1 MAQDQQLKIRLDVLD
16 NATKALKNVQE
27 QLKGI
32 TKETEGTTKSFFTL
46 RKAIIAIAT
55 GSALRAVINQTKK
68 FEDLQ
73 TILSRVTGSLKDGT
87 QVLNYLIEFTNKSTF
102 SVEDLANAYILLANS
117 GITPTERL
125 LKVFT
130 DTASA
135 STDQISTLNDL
146 TKLFAKGVQGGL
158 GLQTLTQLTAKGIP
172 VFKILEDQLGLTKD
186 GITDFA
192 STTSGANKILD
203 ALVAGLE
210 KSFSGATQARAG
222 NLSTSVSKL
231 SKELDLMLITI
242 GQEGLTKSVSD
253 LADALSK
260 LREEESPLL
269 KFFGSITSA
278 MTDALTGF
286 VMWSDAVA
294 TAIKRN
300 IIEEIDSVKKAWEL
314 MKSNFTNSKVQIAT
328 EVVTTDKNK
337 ITGKSTGLPES
348 TKVIEPLLDMQKVLN
363 NVIKANETKLT
374 RMNEQ
379 FSTTEGLTK
388 LITENLNAGI
398 GEFSQKIAESIVLGK
413 KLSETFREMAQSVL
427 VKILQ
432 RLIEEQLT
440 KLAILALDQISL
452 LLEKQKTQEIIKQ
465 NALLTQQKAT
475 KGGGFFDTLLSFGS
489 SLFGGGS
496 TTAIDTSVISPFAEG
511 GSVRGGEPITV
522 GERGREVFMPKTD
535 GTIIPSE
542 KIGGVNNIN
551 FTIQSADVRGIKEL
565 LIDNRATITNIVNQA
580 LNARG
585 RPALI

>member
-278 MTDALTGF
+278 MTDALDW
-286 VMWSDAVA
+286 VCHV
-294 TAIKRN
+294 
-300 IIEEIDSVKKAWEL
+300 E
-314 MKSNFTNSKVQIAT
+314 
-328 EVVTTDKNK
+328 
-337 ITGKSTGLPES
+337 
-348 TKVIEPLLDMQKVLN
+348 
-363 NVIKANETKLT
+363 
-374 RMNEQ
+374 
-379 FSTTEGLTK
+379 
-388 LITENLNAGI
+388 
-398 GEFSQKIAESIVLGK
+398 
-413 KLSETFREMAQSVL
+413 
-427 VKILQ
+427 
-432 RLIEEQLT
+432 
-440 KLAILALDQISL
+440 
-452 LLEKQKTQEIIKQ
+452 
-465 NALLTQQKAT
+465 
-475 KGGGFFDTLLSFGS
+475 
-489 SLFGGGS
+489 
-496 TTAIDTSVISPFAEG
+496 
-511 GSVRGGEPITV
+511 
-522 GERGREVFMPKTD
+522 
-535 GTIIPSE
+535 
-542 KIGGVNNIN
+542 
-551 FTIQSADVRGIKEL
+551 
-565 LIDNRATITNIVNQA
+565 
-580 LNARG
+580 
-585 RPALI
+585 

>member
-1 MAQDQQLKIRLDVLD
+1 
-16 NATKALKNVQE
+16 
-27 QLKGI
+27 
-32 TKETEGTTKSFFTL
+32 
-46 RKAIIAIAT
+46 
-55 GSALRAVINQTKK
+55 
-68 FEDLQ
+68 
-73 TILSRVTGSLKDGT
+73 
-87 QVLNYLIEFTNKSTF
+87 
-102 SVEDLANAYILLANS
+102 
-117 GITPTERL
+117 
-125 LKVFT
+125 
-130 DTASA
+130 
-135 STDQISTLNDL
+135 
-146 TKLFAKGVQGGL
+146 
-158 GLQTLTQLTAKGIP
+158 
-172 VFKILEDQLGLTKD
+172 
-186 GITDFA
+186 
-192 STTSGANKILD
+192 
-203 ALVAGLE
+203 
-210 KSFSGATQARAG
+210 
-222 NLSTSVSKL
+222 
-231 SKELDLMLITI
+231 
-242 GQEGLTKSVSD
+242 
-253 LADALSK
+253 
-260 LREEESPLL
+260 
-269 KFFGSITSA
+269 
-278 MTDALTGF
+278 
-286 VMWSDAVA
+286 MWSDAVA

-413 KLSETFREMAQSVL
+413 NLSETFREMAQSVL

-475 KGGGFFDTLLSFGS
+475 KGGGFFDSLLSFGS

-522 GERGREVFMPKTD
+522 GERGREVFMPKSD

-542 KIGGVNNIN
+542 KIGGVYI
-551 FTIQSADVRGIKEL
+551 ILILQS
-565 LIDNRATITNIVNQA
+565 NQQM
-580 LNARG
+580 LEE
-585 RPALI
+585 